1 MTDIFS
7 CLYSL
12 SFHSFTV
19 FFFFFFKHYLFI
31 YFWLRTVFLAVHGLS
46 PVAVSGVEWGATLRR
61 SAQASH
67 CSGFS
72 CCGARVGEQASVV
85 AAQA

>member
-1 MTDIFS
+1 M
-7 CLYSL
+7 
-12 SFHSFTV
+12 
-19 FFFFFFKHYLFI
+19 
-31 YFWLRTVFLAVHGLS
+31 HGLS

-72 CCGARVGEQASVV
+72 CCRARVGEQASVV
-85 AAQA
+85 AALGLDQTGVFASSGSLAKLYFLPWLSYPKLVHF